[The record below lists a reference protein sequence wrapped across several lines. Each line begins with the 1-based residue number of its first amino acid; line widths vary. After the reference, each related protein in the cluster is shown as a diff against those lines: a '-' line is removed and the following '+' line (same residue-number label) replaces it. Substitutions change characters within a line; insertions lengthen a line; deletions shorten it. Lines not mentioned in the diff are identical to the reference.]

1 MSEKPT
7 KLELKKKKGK
17 KKKKAKKS
25 SRAASS
31 IFAMFTPQ
39 QNTEFKEIF
48 NMIDENRTG
57 AIDKEELENVY
68 ASLGIQVSDD
78 FLDKMMA
85 EGKGS
90 ITFTT
95 FLSMF
100 GEKLQGT
107 DPEDFV
113 CNAFACF
120 DDLGDGKI
128 PEEDLKDALM
138 NMGDDRFT
146 EEEVEEMFDDAP
158 FDDHDNFLYK
168 EYAHMLKWGPKNLED
183 DDKP

>member
-1 MSEKPT
+1 MSEQPT

-17 KKKKAKKS
+17 KKKKAKKAG
-25 SRAASS
+25 RAVSS
-31 IFAMFTPQ
+31 IFAMFTQ
-39 QNTEFKEIF
+39 QQVTEFKEIF

-57 AIDKEELENVY
+57 AIDKEELECVY
-68 ASLGIQVSDD
+68 ASLGIQASDV

-100 GEKLQGT
+100 GEKLEGT
-107 DPEDFV
+107 DPEDLV

-120 DDLGDGKI
+120 DDMGHGKI
-128 PEEDLKDALM
+128 PEEELKDAMM

-158 FDDHDNFLYK
+158 FDDNDNFIYK
-168 EYAHMLKWGPKNLED
+168 DYAHLLKWGPKDLD
-183 DDKP
+183 DDDEP